1 MNNEST
7 GNLLKVTLP
16 LLKRYGKEGIV
27 ILEKETL
34 KEVGFDVVAKNLD
47 EGFSEWEKKD
57 LLI

>member
-1 MNNEST
+1 MYKFNE
-7 GNLLKVTLP
+7 GDLLKVTLP
-16 LLKRYGKEGIV
+16 LIERYGKEGIV

-34 KEVGFDVVAKNLD
+34 KEVSFDVVAKNLD